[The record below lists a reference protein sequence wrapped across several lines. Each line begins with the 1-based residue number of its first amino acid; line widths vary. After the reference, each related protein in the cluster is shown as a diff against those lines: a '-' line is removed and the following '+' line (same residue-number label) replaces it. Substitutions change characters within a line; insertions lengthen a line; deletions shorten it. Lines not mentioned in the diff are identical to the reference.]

1 MTRALPPARRTASAG
16 GGGGHAFPS
25 FVGQH
30 APQPLA
36 VPAGHPASATVTF
49 SFGPGTPLYLLSTP
63 GDIKARFTE
72 GVDDTARNENIT
84 ALLLSLHLKA
94 EAIKSV
100 KINGETP
107 DSVAA
112 IPQQTLKKYIITAF
126 SAFTGGAPTGDYAW
140 PAGKSAATV
149 NPGKAAP
156 TPAQACEFAFPL
168 LRAFP
173 SSPLAPWHAK
183 QW

>member
-1 MTRALPPARRTASAG
+1 
-16 GGGGHAFPS
+16 
-25 FVGQH
+25 
-30 APQPLA
+30 
-36 VPAGHPASATVTF
+36 
-49 SFGPGTPLYLLSTP
+49 LSTP

-72 GVDDTARNENIT
+72 GVDDTARAENIT
-84 ALLLSLHLKA
+84 ALLLSLHFKA